1 MKDISTNQLDLAQAV
16 LLQYKIVPD
25 NLTMLQSKGLKTLW
39 KLTYKNT
46 PFCLKRLNQPLEK
59 ALFSVNAQI
68 YILNNGGNV
77 PNIYS
82 NAVGTHI
89 TEYNGQLFVLYS
101 WINGRDMN
109 LDDPKGLDLP
119 LALRTLSKFHI
130 DSTGYEPPNTAIISS
145 KLGNWPSQY
154 ESMKNRM
161 IKIKELCKQDPN
173 TGSNST
179 LLRNIDPILEI
190 CSKVLISINTSC
202 YKDLCNIQQKE
213 CCLCHQDFGTGNV
226 MLSKGIGTVIDLDSV
241 TYDLPTRDLRK
252 IIGKRMMKSN
262 DYSMASNEPILKYY
276 ETNNILSKELR
287 EVLKIDLMF
296 PHWFFSSIKNI
307 HKSNETISS
316 DRISS
321 IAKFEQNKYIALQKW
336 L

>member
-1 MKDISTNQLDLAQAV
+1 MKDIPINYSQLAQEV
-16 LLQYKIVPD
+16 LLQYKITPQ
-25 NLTMLQSKGLKTLW
+25 NLSMLQSKGLKTLW
-39 KLTYKNT
+39 KLIYKNT
-46 PFCLKRLNQPLEK
+46 PLCLKRLNQPFEK

-68 YILNNGGNV
+68 YIFNNGGNV
-77 PNIYS
+77 PKIYP
-82 NAVGTHI
+82 NANGNPI

-101 WINGRDMN
+101 WIDGRDMN

-119 LALRTLSKFHI
+119 LALKALSKFHG
-130 DSTGYEPPNTAIISS
+130 DSTGYEAPTTAIISS

-161 IKIKELCKQDPN
+161 LKIKELCTQNPN
-173 TGSNST
+173 NASHST

-190 CSKVLISINTSC
+190 CSNVVIAINKSS
-202 YKDLCNIQQKE
+202 YKDLCNIKQNE

-252 IIGKRMMKSN
+252 IIGKRMLKSN
-262 DYSMASNEPILKYY
+262 DFSFENNETILKFY
-276 ETNNILSKELR
+276 ETNKILSKELR

-296 PHWFFSSIKNI
+296 PHWFFSLIKSI
-307 HKSNETISS
+307 HKSDEVISG

-321 IAKFEQNKYIALQKW
+321 IAKSEQNKYLALQRW